1 MRQPV
6 RHLKRTFCWLVD
18 KTFTLLLGLLQSIFL
33 KSCSYFFRLSPKL
46 CRNLWASAEEKK
58 TYQNRDLFFY
68 QKLFFLKNVI
78 FVERTVVESRVLFGH
93 RSRQPPRRIE
103 NRTYFSSARGTRNE
117 DQVRARAVVRLH
129 RRVQR
134 WREAEAGVRAC
145 RNWLCWAGVLL
156 I

>member
-1 MRQPV
+1 MTCWQNVHSPV
-6 RHLKRTFCWLVD
+6 GFSPISFCLKRLFYFIFQALSEALQEPLSQCWRRKNL
-18 KTFTLLLGLLQSIFL
+18 S
-33 KSCSYFFRLSPKL
+33 KSWPI
-46 CRNLWASAEEKK
+46 
-58 TYQNRDLFFY
+58 FY
-68 QKLFFLKNVI
+68 QKLFSLKNVI
-78 FVERTVVESRVLFGH
+78 FVERTVIESRFLFGH

-134 WREAEAGVRAC
+134 WREAKAGVRAC
-145 RNWLCWAGVLL
+145 RNWLCSAGVLL